1 MAESLGGVESLAEL
15 PSVMTHASVSA
26 EHRNALGIT
35 DNLIRL
41 SVGCEDSAFAII
53 STEIVGKTFLEVDL
67 IADIDQALDAAI
79 NAKNRHKNLKN

>member
-1 MAESLGGVESLAEL
+1 
-15 PSVMTHASVSA
+15 MTHASVSA

-67 IADIDQALDAAI
+67 IADIDQALDAAM